1 MAITAVQRTIYQT
14 ADGAEFDNEQE
25 ARYHERIL
33 ELSTFLQ
40 ESGIYWRQDVD
51 PTEVAR
57 LILEGYTL
65 APKRT
70 RSTKHA

>member
-14 ADGAEFDNEQE
+14 ADGAEFDSEQE
-25 ARYHERIL
+25 AKSHERTL
-33 ELSTFLQ
+33 ELSHFLE
-40 ESGIYWRQDVD
+40 ESGIYWREDVD

-57 LILEGYTL
+57 LILEEY
-65 APKRT
+65 AVVPKRK